1 MINDATRTAFMLLV
15 TNALS
20 VAILFGVD
28 LSAEQVAGLTSLIN
42 STLIVLML
50 VVKKGS
56 EGDPNVTAKVTA
68 TTVTTTEPPKP

>member
-1 MINDATRTAFMLLV
+1 MINDATRTAFMLVV

-20 VAILFGVD
+20 VAILFGVNLD
-28 LSAEQVAGLTSLIN
+28 GDQVAGLTSLIN

-56 EGDPNVTAKVTA
+56 EGDPNVTAKVES
-68 TTVTTTEPPKP
+68 TTITTTTPPKE